1 LAAAPT
7 GRGLRLLST
16 VRQRPAGLGA
26 GRKALGQMTA
36 MEPEAVKRRRLDSI
50 AQGVRFT
57 DNERQIVDLLKR
69 VVRERNLNTTLRI
82 SGGWVRDKVCLL

>member
-1 LAAAPT
+1 
-7 GRGLRLLST
+7 
-16 VRQRPAGLGA
+16 
-26 GRKALGQMTA
+26 MTA